1 MQPLEGLSF
10 SDGGEKWSHL
20 MKEGSPGLGMMAS
33 GTYLQEIPGGSSLVG
48 FGIAS
53 DGHRQLAVRHR
64 GNKVG
69 LWSVIPLAQPLIG
82 LVNFGGS

>member
-20 MKEGSPGLGMMAS
+20 MKGGSPGLGMMAS
-33 GTYLQEIPGGSSLVG
+33 GAYLQEIPGGSSLVA

-53 DGHRQLAVRHR
+53 NGHR
-64 GNKVG
+64 
-69 LWSVIPLAQPLIG
+69 
-82 LVNFGGS
+82 